1 MGEIVGEGKL
11 EQKWVKPEDYSKWKE
26 KESKRVGVKVCK
38 TGRLLQVEGKGK
50 QAGWSRSE
58 LNRKITP
65 SGRKRKASGLE
76 QMCAKQQDCS
86 KYKKEERKT
95 WLKQGKSICIIGM
108 LSKKQRQI
116 RTT

>member
-1 MGEIVGEGKL
+1 MSEIVGAGKL
-11 EQKWVKPEDYSKWKE
+11 EQKCLISEDYSKWKE
-26 KESKRVGVKVCK
+26 EESKRVGAKVYK
-38 TGRLLQVEGKGK
+38 IGRLLQVEGKGK
-50 QAGWSRSE
+50 QAGWSRSG

-76 QMCAKQQDCS
+76 QKWVKPEDYS
-86 KYKKEERKT
+86 KWKKEERKR

>member
-1 MGEIVGEGKL
+1 M
-11 EQKWVKPEDYSKWKE
+11 EQKWVKPEDYSKLKE